1 MKIKG
6 AIFDLDGT
14 LLDSMFIWDRIG
26 EDYLISR
33 GITPKEALKERF
45 KSMSLIQAAEHY
57 RQEYGI
63 CDSIQEICD
72 GVNGMIEH
80 LYKDQVLPK
89 EGAADY
95 LRLLKEQGVK
105 MCVATAT
112 DRHLAQAALKRTGL
126 MAFFS
131 EIFTC
136 TEVGFGK
143 DQPAIYHAAAA
154 HLGTAIDET
163 LVFEDALYAI
173 TTAKAAGFRVVG
185 VWDPSEDKHTKE
197 IQRIADIYIQSYHE
211 MRDYLD
217 QKGTDHCRL

>member
-1 MKIKG
+1 MRIKG

-26 EDYLISR
+26 EEYLISR
-33 GITPKEALKERF
+33 GITPKENLKERF
-45 KSMSLIQAAEHY
+45 KSMSLVQAAEHY

-63 CDSIQEICD
+63 SDSIDEICD
-72 GVNGMIEH
+72 GVNRMIEH
-80 LYKDQVLPK
+80 LYRDKVLPK
-89 EGAADY
+89 EGAADC
-95 LRLLKEQGVK
+95 LRLLQEQGVK

-112 DRHLAQAALKRTGL
+112 DRYLAEAALRRTGL
-126 MAFFS
+126 LQFFS

-143 DQPAIYHAAAA
+143 DQPAIYHAACN
-154 HLGTAIDET
+154 HLGTTIDDT
-163 LVFEDALYAI
+163 IIFEDALYAI

-185 VWDPSEDKHTKE
+185 VCDPSEQKHAEAIGKLC
-197 IQRIADIYIQSYHE
+197 DIYIQSYHE

-217 QKGTDHCRL
+217 QKSTDHRRL